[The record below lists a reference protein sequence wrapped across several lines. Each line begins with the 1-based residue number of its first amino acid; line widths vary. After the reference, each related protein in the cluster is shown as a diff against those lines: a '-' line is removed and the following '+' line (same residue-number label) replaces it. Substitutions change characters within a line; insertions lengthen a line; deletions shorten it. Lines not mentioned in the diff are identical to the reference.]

1 MSGEELMELFE
12 SNDVGGVRAVLEDL
26 GFVAG
31 GDPCKVIDEGGIRLV
46 SSILMFASSYAERGE
61 LSDDMAQMLI
71 GMTGAVVNY
80 LRIAWAVVICS
91 KVRVGRF
98 NAVPFSVRYV
108 FTNGLGGYDPD
119 EIEKEIAGFD
129 GDEFLNFIAFLAYK
143 SDVACSEFGPEILW
157 RVYDDKL
164 ISAPLLFSNMAGL
177 LRLNAVFREQIV
189 KIDTGR
195 LSPGRL
201 LQILKSIDA
210 LSKQS

>member
-12 SNDVGGVRAVLEDL
+12 KNDVGGVRAVLEDL

-31 GDPCKVIDEGGIRLV
+31 SDPCKVIDEGGIRLV
-46 SSILMFASSYAERGE
+46 SAILMFASSYAERGE

-71 GMTGAVVNY
+71 GMMGAVVNY
-80 LRIAWAVVICS
+80 LRIAWAAVICS

-98 NAVPFSVRYV
+98 DAVPFAVRYV
-108 FTNGLGGYDPD
+108 FTNGLGGYDPN
-119 EIEKEIAGFD
+119 EIKKEITGFED
-129 GDEFLNFIAFLAYK
+129 DEFLNFIGFLAYK
-143 SDVACSEFGPEILW
+143 ADVACSEFGPEILW
-157 RVYDDKL
+157 RIYDDKL
-164 ISAPLLFSNMAGL
+164 ISVPLLFSNMAGL